1 MLLQLPQK
9 PWQGSSALWK
19 HHMKRSTWKHYY
31 MRSLHEKKS
40 SVKIPV
46 AGVYLLVEKIAFIR
60 FIMVDVA
67 KDFDITNRS
76 WFHRQTQRICHQHL
90 KDT

>member
-1 MLLQLPQK
+1 
-9 PWQGSSALWK
+9 
-19 HHMKRSTWKHYY
+19 

-40 SVKIPV
+40 SFKIPV

-90 KDT
+90 KDTWYSNFELHIFPVLDSNSVAFHDSSLK